1 MDIWDLKRHFE
12 LAVGLACPP
21 KGVVVQALKD
31 GVGWQAVTADGAV
44 AGWAEPLDADAPK
57 WAAPLYGL
65 EVRITVAPP
74 EVVGYEPLPTQ
85 PAVERDISLVVPG
98 GVTAAAIEA
107 VLRPAGGALLTRLH
121 VLDEYRGAGLPAG
134 TRGVTWRCTF
144 RDPARTLTD
153 KEVDAL
159 LGRMLSALEGELDV
173 RRREA

>member
-1 MDIWDLKRHFE
+1 M
-12 LAVGLACPP
+12 A
-21 KGVVVQALKD
+21 D
-31 GVGWQAVTADGAV
+31 GVGWQAVAADGTAV
-44 AGWAEPLDADAPK
+44 GWAGPLEADAPR

-74 EVVGYEPLPTQ
+74 QVVRYEPLSTH
-85 PAVERDISLVVPG
+85 PAVVRDISLVVPG

-107 VLRPAGGALLTRLH
+107 VLRQAAGGGAFLTRLD